1 MRTNSDVFKLT
12 VLRSPKKI
20 KPTISKEDL
29 KVVKPDDEL
38 PVYSQILNYIDDNA
52 TIEGYHDLLSSL
64 SKSLTLIRFLEEFNY
79 PHLEFIKVIERID
92 VLNDNEFESTFKKIY
107 GNSISKTIVQQDF
120 KDERIRII
128 DTLLFKLVSG
138 YRSNIQI
145 ESLDI
150 IARYLN
156 LFKYSQENP
165 DVISSKKNVSEF
177 VKQPLLLPQN
187 RNPLQFINEFYSN
200 KQRAKQQ
207 KDLEA
212 EKQKRKQRQ
221 EQRKRI
227 DTYKKAADE
236 IQKVH
241 ANYLNAIR
249 TKQISRGE
257 HKKSLNIIPRQFVDQ
272 LSSETQ
278 EVLSENNF
286 NLDHIN
292 GAVIVNGVRNMSY
305 GNTNID
311 LGKCDTSDESE
322 DSLKP
327 SRIKPKLNPPLIGDL
342 LKVRHKL
349 VGYSTN
355 EIAYIENIL
364 KGETKEKIHRTL
376 DSTEETILDETE
388 TEKFQENEF
397 STNEQFEIQ
406 NEANN
411 TIAKDAFVNGQIT
424 REGFGATISVS
435 GGASISSEKSQSMS
449 SSKAKEL
456 MSRAVNNVKERVFS
470 SRKLVT
476 LKEKEIT
483 NTHKIDNSHSDS
495 EHINGVYKW
504 VNKIYRNQLVNYGK
518 RHFLE
523 FMVPEP
529 ASFVLFSESNK
540 SKHLR
545 ESYPDP
551 PVVCVNGKTKD
562 LKPEHLDEFTY
573 SYWIKEYGVEEI
585 TPPPPEYLF
594 KMNEMTTK
602 VEVNQNYQQGFE
614 IKTINS
620 IKSIAIPEGYIP
632 DVVDYEISGV
642 NGHAEYTSGNDYKDQ
657 MAIKYNIGG
666 DEVFSMAYNEEF
678 FHAPGGQIDED
689 RANLSRESRIL
700 DWANLPDD
708 EGETDAG
715 ETDDGL
721 KHYQVTG
728 KLTDSITLSNYLEGK
743 GYTFAN
749 IESDQDTTAD
759 SDSVFVNYGIPIS
772 VIGYSSLFCVSSFKI
787 NVSFKRTDAKFKQW
801 QIETYNRILEKYNQL
816 VEEVKEQISMFE
828 VTNTDFGNNPLAN
841 RDIEEMELKK
851 ACISILSSQHFNAY
865 GAIQEDAE
873 FGYPKIDFSKN
884 FEENESVKFYEQ
896 SFDWGNMLYTFYP
909 YYWGRKEG
917 WINKLNLKDNDPLF
931 EKFLKAGYARVLVPI
946 RLGFERQVYNSNMI
960 KIEIPDIDSSYLMED
975 EFADNSLAI
984 IEEITEQYNLEGEI
998 GIGTLNVENGNAIVV
1013 GVNTNFRNDESS
1025 DFNPTNQIGKNTDLK
1040 TDINREIIIKDQEYI
1055 IKNVISST
1063 EIELNKPYL
1072 GESENQ
1078 VSFIIGP
1085 KIVGPSWESVVP
1097 SKLQLLGNQIL
1108 S

>member
-1 MRTNSDVFKLT
+1 MKLNSDVFKLT

-20 KPTISKEDL
+20 KPTISKEHL
-29 KVVKPDDEL
+29 KVVKPGDEL
-38 PVYSQILNYIDDNA
+38 PVYSEILNYIDDNA
-52 TIEGYHDLLSSL
+52 TVEGYHDLLSRL
-64 SKSLTLIRFLEEFNY
+64 SKSSILIRSAEEFNY
-79 PHLEFIKVIERID
+79 PHLEFMKSIERINE
-92 VLNDNEFESTFKKIY
+92 LNNGEFESTFKKIY
-107 GNSISKTIVQQDF
+107 GNSISKIIVQQDF

-138 YRSNIQI
+138 YRSNVQI
-145 ESLDI
+145 ESLDV

-165 DVISSKKNVSEF
+165 GVINDKKNIKEF
-177 VKQPLLLPQN
+177 IRQPLLLPQN
-187 RNPLQFINEFYSN
+187 RNPIQFINEFYLN
-200 KQRAKQQ
+200 KQRAKRQ

-249 TKQISRGE
+249 TKQILRE
-257 HKKSLNIIPRQFVDQ
+257 ENKKSLNIIPRQLIDQ
-272 LSSETQ
+272 LSPETQ
-278 EVLSENNF
+278 EVLNENNF

-292 GAVIVNGVRNMSY
+292 GAVIVNGVRNMSH
-305 GNTNID
+305 GNINID
-311 LGKCDTSDESE
+311 LGKCDTSDEPR
-322 DSLKP
+322 DTLKP

-355 EIAYIENIL
+355 EIAYIENVL
-364 KGETKEKIHRTL
+364 KGEKKEKTHRTL
-376 DSTEETILDETE
+376 DSTEETILEETE

-406 NEANN
+406 TEADN
-411 TIAKDAFVNGQIT
+411 TIAKDAFVNGEIS
-424 REGFGATISVS
+424 REAFGATISVS

-540 SKHLR
+540 SKHLK
-545 ESYPDP
+545 ESYPEP

-585 TPPPPEYLF
+585 APPPPEYLF

-632 DVVDYEISGV
+632 DVIDYEISGV
-642 NGHAEYTSGNDYKDQ
+642 NGHARFTRANDSDNDRKDQ
-657 MAIKYNIGG
+657 MAFKFNIGG
-666 DEVFSMAYNEEF
+666 DEVFNMIYNEELL
-678 FHAPGGQIDED
+678 AATAD
-689 RANLSRESRIL
+689 NRIEYQTL
-700 DWANLPDD
+700 RKKLELNWSELF
-708 EGETDAG
+708 E
-715 ETDDGL
+715 DDG
-721 KHYQVTG
+721 KTKKPNTAYDVKG
-728 KLTDSITLSNYLEGK
+728 KINDSITLSDYLESE

-749 IESDQDTTAD
+749 LEDDQDTTAD
-759 SDSVFVNYGIPIS
+759 SDSVFVNSGIPIS
-772 VIGYSSLFCVSSFKI
+772 VIGYSSLFCVSSFKL

-801 QIETYNRILEKYNQL
+801 QIETYNRIIEKYNQL
-816 VEEVKEQISMFE
+816 VEEVKEQISIFD
-828 VTNTDFGNNPLAN
+828 VTNTDFGTNPLVN

-851 ACISILSSQHFNAY
+851 ACISILSNQHFNAY
-865 GAIQEDAE
+865 GAIQDDAE

-896 SFDWGNMLYTFYP
+896 SFDWGNMLYAFYP

-946 RLGFERQVYNSNMI
+946 RLGFERQIYNSNMI

-975 EFADNSLAI
+975 EFAENSLAI
-984 IEEITEQYNLEGEI
+984 IEEITDQYDLEGEI
-998 GIGTLNVENGNAIVV
+998 GTGFLNVENGNAIVV

-1025 DFNPTNQIGKNTDLK
+1025 NFNPTNQIGKNTDLK
-1040 TDINREIIIKDQEYI
+1040 TDINREIIIGDEEYI
-1055 IKNVISST
+1055 IKNVISPT
-1063 EIELNKPYL
+1063 EIEINKPYQ
-1072 GESENQ
+1072 GESAEG
-1078 VSFIIGP
+1078 VRFIIGP

-1097 SKLQLLGNQIL
+1097 SKLIIL
-1108 S
+1108 KGRLDIIN